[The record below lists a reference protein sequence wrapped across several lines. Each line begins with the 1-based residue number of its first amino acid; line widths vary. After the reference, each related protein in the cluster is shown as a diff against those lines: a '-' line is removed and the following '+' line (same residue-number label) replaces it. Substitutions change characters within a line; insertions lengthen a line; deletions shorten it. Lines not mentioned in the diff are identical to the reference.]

1 MILTNEPSSLQYRI
15 VCFKSYLIYKI
26 GIVLSKSG
34 MCPTVENKGLS
45 ISFMKAWKTKDGCF
59 GLLEGC
65 CCCLNICWVFD
76 SLTHDGSAFW
86 WLCLPRPGLPPVPI
100 NKPSPPYNYPYSS
113 GSLVTFKT
121 FVQCILIKSILLTV
135 LWLLP
140 DVPSAPHLPSF
151 LSPFLG
157 SATQWVQSVPH
168 SYS

>member
-1 MILTNEPSSLQYRI
+1 
-15 VCFKSYLIYKI
+15 
-26 GIVLSKSG
+26 

-59 GLLEGC
+59 GLLEG

-121 FVQCILIKSILLTV
+121 FVQCILIDPSHQPLISCVHFSYPSLYLTFSSALSDIDSYRLV
-135 LWLLP
+135 STQSLP
-140 DVPSAPHLPSF
+140 
-151 LSPFLG
+151 
-157 SATQWVQSVPH
+157 QS
-168 SYS
+168 